1 MENEWR
7 APSGGPAGPRISPGG
22 VERLATRGPEKGR
35 LLHGEGTTPPGD
47 EKRLVLSPMGARV
60 ETIGDRGR
68 PVARSLCTVRA
79 AIAPV

>member
-22 VERLATRGPEKGR
+22 VERLATRGPES
-35 LLHGEGTTPPGD
+35 LHGGGPPPGE